1 MKIIDFNT
9 LAEKKK
15 ACDQVRQF
23 LTEGKAPIDIYI
35 DALESALNIS
45 KEALQTAQDFIN
57 ELKAQIADQEELIQA
72 QEKLISLLQG
82 DTK

>member
-1 MKIIDFNT
+1 MKIVDFKT

-35 DALESALNIS
+35 DALESALHIS
-45 KEALQTAQDFIN
+45 EEALQAAQDFIN
-57 ELKAQIADQEELIQA
+57 ELKAQVADQEELIQA
-72 QEKLISLLQG
+72 QKNLISLLQG
-82 DTK
+82 DTE